1 VSAHLLLVQAV
12 AEEVAMT
19 ELRRADRNGDDH
31 RPDRQ
36 GEERE
41 ASVRGVGCAAAAERT
56 AAGDRLALSGADLA
70 AYRQAR
76 ALWSSLLDPEE
87 AGGLS
92 ETELGRAWTVA
103 QCWRDADPAAER
115 AAELAEHE
123 LWDRRPD
130 VMQRYDCLTAVGAD
144 HIEATLRVAPSLD
157 RPAPA
162 TDHKIDRPRPG
173 SRSSAETEDADH
185 QVTVDRLLSRHFAE
199 PVTVHDLPA
208 PPASSTVVAPTTLAL
223 NATARPRRQG

>member
-12 AEEVAMT
+12 AEEVVMT

-41 ASVRGVGCAAAAERT
+41 GSVGRVGGAAAAQGT

-76 ALWSSLLDPEE
+76 ALWSGLLDPGQ

-92 ETELGRAWTVA
+92 EAELGRAWTVA
-103 QCWRDADPAAER
+103 QCWRDVDPEGER
-115 AAELAEHE
+115 VAELAERE

-144 HIEATLRVAPSLD
+144 YIEATLRVAPSLD
-157 RPAPA
+157 RPAPM
-162 TDHKIDRPRPG
+162 TGHTIDQPG
-173 SRSSAETEDADH
+173 TGGRSSAEKEDADR
-185 QVTVDRLLSRHFAE
+185 QVTDSRLLSVA
-199 PVTVHDLPA
+199 A
-208 PPASSTVVAPTTLAL
+208 PPRANHGA
-223 NATARPRRQG
+223 